1 MVMSHTATLGDVEV
15 PVTYSPGDA
24 IGMMQEC
31 GVVGAG
37 GGGFPTYKKYE
48 RPPRVLVV
56 NAAESEP
63 GYYADKLLLRE
74 EPEALVDVFD
84 YLDSCFSMDVAIIGA
99 EEVAEPYMEE
109 LEELARDKR
118 KFSVGYF
125 EPKYKYG
132 EERALCRELLG
143 VEVPASDLPIDH
155 GIVVNNNETL
165 WNVYNA
171 VFRAEPVT
179 TKYMHFYGEV
189 EPLTVYEAPL
199 GTLLEDMF
207 AIHGE
212 AIEDYEDCQVWDGGP
227 ILSDT
232 VADPIAEDPQVPVT
246 RTTNAFLVTDPDKHP
261 KNRYYPDPDY
271 EHNSIDAP
279 WAADEIVN
287 IEDEVDRVHVPRQP
301 AVGAPAKLA
310 VEEGDSVDKGQ
321 TIGRPADGLSV
332 GLHASIPGTVTEITD
347 DHVAIER

>member
-1 MVMSHTATLGDVEV
+1 MPHTASLGGIEI
-15 PVTYSPGDA
+15 PVTWSPEDA
-24 IGMMQEC
+24 VGVMQEA

-48 RPPRVLVV
+48 QAPRVLLV

-84 YLDSCFSMDVAIIGA
+84 YLDACFSMDVAIIGA
-99 EEVAEPYMEE
+99 EEVAKPYMQE
-109 LEELARDKR
+109 LEQLARDKR

-125 EPKYKYG
+125 EPTYKFG

-143 VEVPASDLPIDH
+143 WDIPASDLPIEH

-171 VFRAEPVT
+171 VFRSKPVT
-179 TKYMHFYGEV
+179 TKFLHFYGEV
-189 EPLTVYEAPL
+189 EPLTVYEAPI
-199 GTLLEDMF
+199 GTLLEDLF
-207 AIHGE
+207 AIHGSP
-212 AIEDYEDCQVWDGGP
+212 IEDHAEHQAWDGGP
-227 ILSDT
+227 ILSEK
-232 VADPIAEDPQVPVT
+232 VADPISDNPQAPVAWN
-246 RTTNAFLVTDPDKHP
+246 TNAFLVTDPDKHP

-271 EHNSIDAP
+271 EHNTIAAP
-279 WAADEIVN
+279 WAPDEIVD
-287 IEDEVDRVHVPRQP
+287 IEDEVDRVHVPRIP
-301 AVGAPAKLA
+301 PVGAPAKLL
-310 VEEGDSVDKGQ
+310 VEEGDAIDAGDPV
-321 TIGRPADGLSV
+321 GRPAEGLSV
-332 GLHASIPGTVTEITD
+332 GPHASIPGTVTEITE

>member
-1 MVMSHTATLGDVEV
+1 MPHTASLGGVDV
-15 PVTYSPGDA
+15 PVTWSPDDA
-24 IGMMQEC
+24 IGMMQEA

-48 RPPRVLVV
+48 TAPRLLIV

-63 GYYADKLLLRE
+63 GYYADKLLLRD

-84 YLDSCFSMDVAIIGA
+84 YLDACFSMDVAIIGA
-99 EEVAEPYMEE
+99 EEVAKPY
-109 LEELARDKR
+109 LEELQELAEDLR

-143 VEVPASDLPIDH
+143 WEIPASDLPIDH

-179 TKYMHFYGEV
+179 TKFTHFYGEV
-189 EPLTVYEAPL
+189 EPLTVYEAPI
-199 GTLLEDMF
+199 GTLLEDLF
-207 AIHGE
+207 AIHGSDIDDHRDHQ
-212 AIEDYEDCQVWDGGP
+212 AWDGGP
-227 ILSDT
+227 ILSDK
-232 VADPIAEDPQVPVT
+232 VADPIADNPKAPVT
-246 RTTNAFLVTDPDKHP
+246 RTTNALLVADPDKHP

-271 EHNSIDAP
+271 EHNAIDAP
-279 WAADEIVN
+279 WAPDEIVN
-287 IEDEVDRVHVPRQP
+287 IEDEVDRVRIPRTD
-301 AVGAPAKLA
+301 AVGKPARLTI
-310 VEEGDSVDKGQ
+310 EEGESVDEGQ
-321 TIGRPADGLSV
+321 ALGHPADGLSV
-332 GLHASIPGTVTEITD
+332 GLHASIPGRVREIAD
-347 DHVAIER
+347 DYVEIQR